1 MELESVK
8 QNARPSRTPPLVTVI
23 ELNTSMGITGIEL
36 YRLLE
41 SAKITWSRRD
51 CSAFVFGMNPSYLAQ
66 RGDREL
72 SERALVN
79 AFRHLWAERKY
90 WLAWQV
96 ARAILF
102 GGSGR

>member
-1 MELESVK
+1 M
-8 QNARPSRTPPLVTVI
+8 T
-23 ELNTSMGITGIEL
+23 MTGIEL

-79 AFRHLWAERKY
+79 AFRHLWTERRY
-90 WLAWQV
+90 WLAWTV

-102 GGSGR
+102 GGSEQ

>member
-1 MELESVK
+1 M
-8 QNARPSRTPPLVTVI
+8 A
-23 ELNTSMGITGIEL
+23 MTGIEL
-36 YRLLE
+36 YRFLE

-79 AFRHLWAERKY
+79 AFRHLWAGRRY
-90 WLAWQV
+90 WLAWKV
-96 ARAILF
+96 ARLILF
-102 GGSGR
+102 GGSER